1 MYSVCKTFS
10 DVFLDSFSTTLEV
23 ACYIHKDNNNKKIFI
38 KTSKLIQQQFHCM
51 MLTFF
56 CFHIILVLSV
66 EV

>member
-23 ACYIHKDNNNKKIFI
+23 ACYIHKDKKKKFI

-56 CFHIILVLSV
+56 CFHIILILSV

>member
-23 ACYIHKDNNNKKIFI
+23 ACYIHKDKTKKFI

>member
-23 ACYIHKDNNNKKIFI
+23 ACYIHKDKKKKFI